1 MEEKTKTNGKLA
13 PFLEKMDKFFKITE
27 RGSNWRR
34 EIIGGLVTFLAMCY
48 ILAVNPG
55 MLSGAPVNMP
65 YGGVFLATAL
75 IAGFATIAMG
85 VFAKMPMGL
94 APGMGT
100 NAFFAYSVVGAM
112 GYSWQEALAAGV
124 LGGVLFLILSI
135 TKIRTKILEAV
146 PKNLRLAI
154 GAGIGFFIAY
164 IGLRNMGIITFD
176 VGAKLTGL
184 TDFNNPMVWLAV
196 LGLVIAMVLHAR
208 GYRYT
213 LIVSILVTA
222 VVGVIV
228 GEIFINNEYMIG
240 ADFFNGVVGATPNF
254 PLISTAKFN
263 YTELGDIKIT
273 ASGFVEGFASKN
285 LWTPQII
292 MVIITFAF
300 VDMFDTMGTFLATAG
315 PAGLIRE
322 DGTIEGAE
330 KGMIVD
336 ATATVIGNM
345 LGTPVT
351 TTYVESSAGIA
362 AGARSGFASVVT
374 GSLFLLSILLFP
386 IFQIFSHPA
395 VTGMALVLV
404 GVLMATQLKNIE
416 WDKPEVAIFAFMT
429 IIIMVLSYSIAN
441 GIAFG
446 FIFYVITMMAQK
458 RFKEVHPVAYGLA
471 GFFVIYYMLQAIF

>member
-1 MEEKTKTNGKLA
+1 MEEKKTQGEQS
-13 PFLEKMDKFFKITE
+13 PFLQKVDKFFKITE

-75 IAGFATIAMG
+75 IAGLATIAMG
-85 VFAKMPMGL
+85 VFAKLPMGL

-100 NAFFAYSVVGAM
+100 NAFFAYTVVGLM
-112 GYSWQEALAAGV
+112 GYTWQEALAAGI
-124 LGGVLFLILSI
+124 LGGVLFLILSV
-135 TKIRTKILEAV
+135 TKVRTKIMEAV
-146 PKNLRLAI
+146 PANLRLAI

-164 IGLRNMGIITFD
+164 IGLRNMQIITFD
-176 VGAKLTGL
+176 VNARLTGL
-184 TDFNNPMVWLAV
+184 TDFNNPLVWLA
-196 LGLVIAMVLHAR
+196 LFGIILAMVLHAR
-208 GYRYT
+208 GFRYT
-213 LIVSILVTA
+213 LIVSIVATA
-222 VVGVIV
+222 VVGVVV
-228 GEIFINNEYMIG
+228 GEILNAANSPLLYA
-240 ADFFNGVVGATPNF
+240 ADGMNNF
-254 PLISTAKFN
+254 PLISTAKFD
-263 YTELGDIKIT
+263 YKGLGGIAET
-273 ASGFVEGFASKN
+273 ASGFVNGFASPG

-292 MVIITFAF
+292 MVILTFAF

-322 DGTIEGAE
+322 DGTTEGAE
-330 KGMIVD
+330 RGMIVD
-336 ATATVIGNM
+336 ATATVIGN
-345 LGTPVT
+345 
-351 TTYVESSAGIA
+351 SAGIA
-362 AGARSGFASVVT
+362 AGARSGLASVVT
-374 GSLFLLSILLFP
+374 GLLFLISILLFP
-386 IFQIFSHPA
+386 VFQIFSHPA

-416 WDKPEVAIFAFMT
+416 WGKAEVAIYAFLT

-446 FIFYVITMMAQK
+446 FIFYVIVMMAQK

-471 GFFVIYYMLQAIF
+471 GFFVVYYALQAIF

>member
-1 MEEKTKTNGKLA
+1 MEEKTKNTGEQS
-13 PFLEKMDKFFKITE
+13 PFLQKMDKFFKVSE

-34 EIIGGLVTFLAMCY
+34 EIIGGVVKFLAMCY

-75 IAGFATIAMG
+75 IAGLATIAMG
-85 VFAKMPMGL
+85 VFAKLPMGL

-100 NAFFAYSVVGAM
+100 NAFFAYTVVGLM
-112 GYSWQEALAAGV
+112 GYSWQEALAAGI
-124 LGGVLFLILSI
+124 LGGVLFFILSV
-135 TKIRTKILEAV
+135 TKIRTKIMEAV
-146 PKNLRLAI
+146 PANLRLAI

-164 IGLRNMGIITFD
+164 IGLRNMKIITFD
-176 VGAKLTGL
+176 AGAELTGL
-184 TDFNNPMVWLAV
+184 TDFNNPLVWLA
-196 LGLVIAMVLHAR
+196 LFGIILAMILHAR
-208 GYRYT
+208 GFRYT
-213 LIVSILVTA
+213 LIVSIISTA
-222 VVGVIV
+222 FIGVVV
-228 GEIFINNEYMIG
+228 GEILKAAGSPLLYA
-240 ADFFNGVVGATPNF
+240 ADGMANF
-254 PLISTAKFN
+254 PLISTAKFD
-263 YTELGDIKIT
+263 YSGLGGIKET
-273 ASGFVEGFASKN
+273 ASGFVNGFASAN
-285 LWTPQII
+285 LWTPQLI
-292 MVIITFAF
+292 MVILTFAF

-315 PAGLIRE
+315 PAGLVKE
-322 DGTIEGAE
+322 DGSIEGAE
-330 KGMIVD
+330 RGMMVD
-336 ATATVIGNM
+336 SVATVVGNM

-374 GSLFLLSILLFP
+374 GLLFLLSILLFP
-386 IFQIFSHPA
+386 IFEIFSHPA

-416 WDKPEVAIFAFMT
+416 WDKAEVAIYAFLT

-446 FIFYVITMMAQK
+446 FVFYVIVMMAQK

-471 GFFVIYYMLQAIF
+471 GFFVIYYILQAIF